1 SHPWRG
7 TNFCLQDNYF
17 RRYLSLEKKLYFQCL
32 PSSSLLPTHWRR
44 LSIPKNRGTAPKGL
58 KSWIHHFGGDTNF
71 FKKFNPAQR
80 KTLGLV
86 KDFNPAQPNSSTLVP
101 TLFLYVFSEPDYQT
115 IIAVNVTR
123 E

>member
-1 SHPWRG
+1 CIFSV
-7 TNFCLQDNYF
+7 
-17 RRYLSLEKKLYFQCL
+17 
-32 PSSSLLPTHWRR
+32 SLLLLCCR
-44 LSIPKNRGTAPKGL
+44 LIGEGSRFQRGTAPKGL
-58 KSWIHHFGGDTNF
+58 KSWIHHFGGDTSF

-115 IIAVNVTR
+115 IIVVNVTR